1 MQRLA
6 LVGANGMLAR
16 KVRELTPSGYE
27 LIEFDLPDFDITDGD
42 GVLTALA
49 RCRPAVI
56 VNCAAY
62 TDVDG
67 AETDESLAMRV
78 NGLGPGQLARA
89 ARELGATL
97 IHISTDYVF
106 DGGKPT
112 PYGEDDP
119 VAPMSV
125 YGRSKLAGEEAI
137 RASALTA
144 YYIVRTSWLYGPGG
158 KNFVETVIRLAA
170 EREELR
176 IVDDQIGSPTYTGD
190 LAAALFALL
199 DAGESRAPFGV
210 YHFANE
216 GETSWCGFA
225 CEIIALM
232 KHLGMTVAARRVVPI
247 ATHDYPLPARRPAY
261 SVFAKD
267 KFRRATGMTI
277 PAWRDSLAAYM
288 RARID

>member
-16 KVRELTPSGYE
+16 KVRELVPAGCA
-27 LIEFDLPDFDITDGD
+27 LAEFDLPDFDIADGD
-42 GVLTALA
+42 AVRAA
-49 RCRPAVI
+49 MERCRPAVI

-62 TDVDG
+62 TNVDG
-67 AETDESLAMRV
+67 AEADEPLAMRV
-78 NGLGPGQLARA
+78 NGLGPGHLARA
-89 ARELGATL
+89 AGEVGAIL
-97 IHISTDYVF
+97 VHVSTDYVF
-106 DGGKPT
+106 DGGKTT
-112 PYGEDDP
+112 PYAEDDP
-119 VAPMSV
+119 VAPMSA

-137 RASALTA
+137 RASGLTA

-158 KNFVETVIRLAA
+158 KNFVETVIRLAT

-199 DAGESRAPFGV
+199 DAGANRAPFGV
-210 YHFANE
+210 YHFANG
-216 GETSWCGFA
+216 GETSWYGFA
-225 CEIIALM
+225 CEIVALM
-232 KHLGMTVAARRVVPI
+232 RQLGMPVAARRIVPI
-247 ATHDYPLPARRPAY
+247 ATGDYPLPARRPAY
-261 SVFAKD
+261 SVFAGD
-267 KFRRATGMTI
+267 KIRRATGMAI